1 MVVGLVLAAAAVV
14 QATAPVITPPRQLT
28 RIDVSRFYPPAALDA
43 GMEGLTRLGCTLTI
57 TGRLERCSVS
67 GSSGFP
73 VLDEAAF
80 RIAEAHRYDPQ
91 TVDGVA
97 QEIPVILPVR
107 WKIAE

>member
-1 MVVGLVLAAAAVV
+1 MMVGLILAAVV
-14 QATAPVITPPRQLT
+14 AQATGPVITPPRQLT
-28 RIDVSRFYPPAALDA
+28 RIDVSRFYPRDALDA

-57 TGRLERCSVS
+57 AGKLERCGVA

-73 VLDEAAF
+73 ALDAAAF
-80 RIAEAHRYDPQ
+80 RIAAVQLYEPQ
-91 TVDGVA
+91 TIDGVA